1 MIAEADQVGRARMT
15 GTQDQQDE
23 LRDFVGEWTRAL
35 VEKDLEAAEA
45 LREEGYTARIPAN
58 GELSRAQEIAMI
70 GAPDFHL
77 EAIDAKDVHVQRRG
91 DQGRIAADLFVRGTS
106 MGTPIETLYH
116 VTIAVRRTEG
126 RWRASHSV
134 VEEAGG
140 PPAGPFREDPPGR
153 ERGLKTLVPK
163 PLRPWLKGKLKQL
176 APSVASFQDLAYLP
190 YKPGSDYVIPP
201 LDAEG
206 SRPGSE
212 LPIPP
217 RELWLGYNYPAH
229 GKLHVDKMLEIVGA
243 SGFSFAPGD
252 RILDLGCG
260 AGRMIRHLQ
269 PLAATCE
276 IWGADISAEH
286 ILWCKRNLS
295 PPFHFVTT
303 TKVPHLPFEDRSFR
317 LVYCGSLFT
326 HIDDLADAWL
336 LELRRILA
344 PGGRAYVTIHDNS
357 TIEQFER
364 PPHSGAGIVR
374 IITASRTFQEAKDRF
389 GMFTVGRD
397 NESQVFYDRDYF
409 SHMAGQMFDLLSVTP
424 EAYFYQTAYLLQRRP
439 E

>member
-1 MIAEADQVGRARMT
+1 MTAADDR
-15 GTQDQQDE
+15 DEE
-23 LRDFVGEWTRAL
+23 LRGFVGEWTRAL
-35 VEKDLEAAEA
+35 VEKDLAAAGA
-45 LREEGYTARIPAN
+45 LREEGYIARLPGE
-58 GELSRAQEIAMI
+58 GELSRAQEMAMI
-70 GAPDFHL
+70 GAADFHL
-77 EAIDAKDVHVQRRG
+77 EAIDARNLRVRRQG
-91 DQGRIAADLFVRGTS
+91 EQGRIDVDFFVRGAS

-116 VTIAVRRTEG
+116 VALAVRNSGG
-126 RWRASHSV
+126 RWRATHSS

-140 PPAGPFREDPPGR
+140 PLPDGFREDRPGR
-153 ERGLKTLVPK
+153 QGGLKRLVPRK
-163 PLRPWLKGKLKQL
+163 LRPWLKAKLKRI
-176 APSVASFQDLAYLP
+176 APTVASFQDLAYLP
-190 YKPGSDYVIPP
+190 HKPGSDYVIPP
-201 LDAEG
+201 LDPPAG
-206 SRPGSE
+206 PPGAE

-229 GKLHVDKMLEIVGA
+229 GKLHVDRMLDIVGV
-243 SGFSFAPGD
+243 SGFAFGPGD

-260 AGRMIRHLQ
+260 AGRMIRHLR

-276 IWGADISAEH
+276 IWGADISADH
-286 ILWCKRNLS
+286 IIWCKRHLS

-344 PGGRAYVTIHDNS
+344 PGGRAYLTIHDNA

-364 PPHSGAGIVR
+364 PPHASAAIVR
-374 IITASRTFQEAKDRF
+374 TIKAARTYQEAKGSF

-397 NESQVFYDRDYF
+397 HESQVFYDRAYF
-409 SHMAGQMFDLLSVTP
+409 SAMVGNMFDLVSVTP
-424 EAYFYQTAYLLQRRP
+424 EAYFYQTAYLLERRGG
-439 E
+439 

>member
-1 MIAEADQVGRARMT
+1 MT
-15 GTQDQQDE
+15 GSEDEKEE
-23 LRDFVGEWTRAL
+23 LRGFVREWTRSL

-45 LREEGYTARIPAN
+45 LREPDYVARIPGG
-58 GELSRAQEIAMI
+58 GELDRAQEIAMI

-77 EAIDAKDVHVQRRG
+77 EGIDARNLRVEAQG
-91 DQGRIAADLFVRGTS
+91 GEGRIVADLFVRGAS

-116 VTIAVRRTEG
+116 VTLAVRKSGG
-126 RWRASHSV
+126 RWRAASSA

-140 PPAGPFREDPPGR
+140 SPAASFREDRPGGGS
-153 ERGLKTLVPK
+153 GLKRLVPRK
-163 PLRPWLKGKLKQL
+163 LRPWLKSRLRRL
-176 APSVASFQDLAYLP
+176 APTVASFQDLAYLP
-190 YKPGSDYVIPP
+190 HSPGSDYVLPP
-201 LDAEG
+201 LDAEPAPTG
-206 SRPGSE
+206 SD

-229 GKLHVDKMLEIVGA
+229 GKLHVDRMIELVTG
-243 SGFSFAPGD
+243 SGFALRPGD

-260 AGRMIRHLQ
+260 AGRMIRHLRH
-269 PLAATCE
+269 LAASCE
-276 IWGADISAEH
+276 IWGADISADH
-286 ILWCKRNLS
+286 ILWCKRHLS
-295 PPFHFVTT
+295 PPFNFVTT

-344 PGGRAYVTIHDNS
+344 PGGRAYLTLHDNS

-364 PPHSGAGIVR
+364 PPHANAAIVR
-374 IITASRTFQEAKDRF
+374 TIKAARTYQQAKASF

-397 NESQVFYDRDYF
+397 NESQVFYDRAF
-409 SHMAGQMFDLLSVTP
+409 FANMVRPMFDLVSVTP
-424 EAYFYQTAYLLQRRP
+424 EAYFYQTAYLLERRGG
-439 E
+439 